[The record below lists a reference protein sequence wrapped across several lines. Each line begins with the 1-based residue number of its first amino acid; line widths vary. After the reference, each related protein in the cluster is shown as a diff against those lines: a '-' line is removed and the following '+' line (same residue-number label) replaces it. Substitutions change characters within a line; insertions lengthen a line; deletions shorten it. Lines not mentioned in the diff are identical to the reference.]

1 MLDPQPSSQAN
12 AQATAQKT
20 SAPAPLFAFWTQAL
34 LALLPDSLRG
44 QADALAAYPAAP
56 RTRAGLKALL
66 LRPSQAD
73 QFVADLSRALNL
85 QLEESLCCALLLAVE
100 RDPVLPPLLGAL
112 QHPYGGTRP
121 SLGLIE
127 RLLGDL
133 VEGDA
138 LAGRLRHGPLS
149 EAGVLLWD
157 DAPDLPLVQQ
167 SPRLHPELVASVM
180 HPQGLWPGTR
190 LLESQTL
197 PPALLEAV
205 HKQASALRGIARA
218 GLVLR
223 CVDASEARAVAAG
236 IARCLMRKPVWLG
249 SERIDP
255 AQGVWCELSCH
266 LPVLSAEAAPGETVH
281 LPALPG
287 YSGPLLVVTGPDGRF
302 SRDDGGLE
310 SWRIPVTGAT
320 ERAALWREA
329 LPELEQEDLGQ
340 RYRVGAQ
347 RIKALAQ
354 RARRRAQLEGRP
366 VEFSDLRRAAWG
378 DRQALGGLAEPVS
391 HDVPD
396 AALVLRDATREE
408 LNNLLRRCKRRED
421 LAQGLGVTL
430 RTRYQSGVR
439 ALFFGPSGTG
449 KTLAAAWLATRLGL
463 PLYRVDSA
471 AVSSKY
477 IGETEKNLAR
487 LLARA
492 EADDVVLL
500 FDEADALFGKRT
512 DIKDSNDRF
521 ANAQTNF
528 LLQRIESYDG
538 IVVLTSNSRQR
549 LDAAFTRRLDVIMEF
564 PAPGPEER
572 RDLWL
577 SHLGERHSLR
587 HSELNMLAA
596 CCDIS
601 GGQIRNIVLDAAVRA
616 GTDIIDCALLCQA
629 VAAEYRKQGK
639 PVPGEVR
646 QFLADAP

>member
-1 MLDPQPSSQAN
+1 MLDPQPASRP
-12 AQATAQKT
+12 T
-20 SAPAPLFAFWTQAL
+20 PLFAFWAQAL
-34 LALLPDSLRG
+34 LALLPDSLRA
-44 QADALAAYPAAP
+44 QAEVLEAYPPAP
-56 RTRAGLKALL
+56 RTRAGLKGLL
-66 LRPSQAD
+66 LRPAD
-73 QFVADLSRALNL
+73 ADGFVADLSRALDL
-85 QLEESLCCALLLAVE
+85 GLEESLCCALLLAVE
-100 RDPVLPPLLGAL
+100 RDPMLPPLLGTL
-112 QHPYGGTRP
+112 QHPYGSTRP

-133 VEGDA
+133 VQGDA
-138 LAGRLRHGPLS
+138 LAGRLRHGPLTES
-149 EAGVLLWD
+149 GVLLWD

-167 SPRLHPELVASVM
+167 GPRLHPELVACAM

-190 LLESQTL
+190 LLEPQSL
-197 PPALLEAV
+197 PPGLQEAV
-205 HKQASALRGIARA
+205 HQQASTLRGVPRA
-218 GLVLR
+218 ALVLR
-223 CVDASEARAVAAG
+223 SVDVSEAKAVAAA

-266 LPVLSAEAAPGETVH
+266 LPVLAAEAAPGETVR
-281 LPALPG
+281 LPSLPG
-287 YSGPLLVVTGPDGRF
+287 YSGPLLVVAGPDGRF
-302 SRDDGGLE
+302 SREDGSVD
-310 SWRIPVTGAT
+310 SWRIPVTGSG
-320 ERAALWREA
+320 ERAELWRDA
-329 LPELEQEDLGQ
+329 LPELDEADLGE

-347 RIKALAQ
+347 RIQTLAQ
-354 RARRRAQLEGRP
+354 RARRQAQLEGRS
-366 VEFSDLRRAAWG
+366 VESDDLRRAAWG
-378 DRQALGGLAEPVS
+378 DLQALGGLAEPVS

-396 AALVLRDATREE
+396 AALVLRDGTREE
-408 LNNLLRRCKRRED
+408 LHNLVRRCRRRED
-421 LAQGLGVTL
+421 LADGLGVTL

-549 LDAAFTRRLDVIMEF
+549 LDAAFTRRLDVILEF

-572 RDLWL
+572 RNLWL

-587 HSELNMLAA
+587 PNELNMLAA

-601 GGQIRNIVLDAAVRA
+601 GGQIRNIVLDAAVRT
-616 GTDIIDCALLCQA
+616 GTGAIDCALLCQA

-646 QFLADAP
+646 QFLADTP